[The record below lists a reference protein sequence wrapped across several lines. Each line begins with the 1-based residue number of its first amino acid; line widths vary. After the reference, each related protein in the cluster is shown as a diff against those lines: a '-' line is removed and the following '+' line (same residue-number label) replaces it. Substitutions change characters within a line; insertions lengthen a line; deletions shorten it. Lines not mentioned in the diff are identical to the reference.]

1 MKNIFSHFKF
11 LLSKINVYFRY
22 KKKSII
28 LGIKWILFGKEIS
41 NFTYEIINEDELLH
55 VAQNITSLNYSF
67 LKKILDEINFT
78 DDNFKKIFTE
88 NYYKEFLKKKIFGRR
103 LLWYILVRTLKPDI
117 VIESGVDKK
126 LGSALLVHGLY
137 KNYLE
142 NHKQNEFI
150 GLDIEN
156 KKISYLN
163 LKNKNSANYKFYY
176 QNTLDFLRKYKSKKK
191 TIYISDAYHNYDFEM
206 KEYNLIKNNLA
217 PGSIIISDNNSGS
230 LSDFSIKH
238 NKKLIYFHENVKN
251 FWHKGG
257 VTSVSFFY

>member
-88 NYYKEFLKKKIFGRR
+88 NYYKEFLKKNI
-103 LLWYILVRTLKPDI
+103 WQEITMV
-117 VIESGVDKK
+117 
-126 LGSALLVHGLY
+126 
-137 KNYLE
+137 
-142 NHKQNEFI
+142 
-150 GLDIEN
+150 
-156 KKISYLN
+156 
-163 LKNKNSANYKFYY
+163 
-176 QNTLDFLRKYKSKKK
+176 
-191 TIYISDAYHNYDFEM
+191 YIS
-206 KEYNLIKNNLA
+206 
-217 PGSIIISDNNSGS
+217 
-230 LSDFSIKH
+230 
-238 NKKLIYFHENVKN
+238 KN
-251 FWHKGG
+251 FK
-257 VTSVSFFY
+257 T